1 VTETNLLNYLMQ
13 GGADADDAVGPIVH
27 RQVTTVGSGAS
38 LESVMGMF
46 ADGSA
51 VVILDQERVAGIIT
65 KIDLIDFLAARS
77 K

>member
-1 VTETNLLNYLMQ
+1 
-13 GGADADDAVGPIVH
+13 
-27 RQVTTVGSGAS
+27 
-38 LESVMGMF
+38 MGMF